1 MKNFYNKIQTFINYR
16 IFIDM
21 GRPKKEEKD
30 KKIKVG
36 ICLDRFLY
44 TELMKDGGK
53 VSRIIE
59 KIIREYYGNKNLS

>member
-1 MKNFYNKIQTFINYR
+1 
-16 IFIDM
+16 M

-36 ICLDRFLY
+36 ICLDRKLY

-53 VSRIIE
+53 VSQIIE
-59 KIIREYYGNKNLS
+59 KIIREHCGNKNL